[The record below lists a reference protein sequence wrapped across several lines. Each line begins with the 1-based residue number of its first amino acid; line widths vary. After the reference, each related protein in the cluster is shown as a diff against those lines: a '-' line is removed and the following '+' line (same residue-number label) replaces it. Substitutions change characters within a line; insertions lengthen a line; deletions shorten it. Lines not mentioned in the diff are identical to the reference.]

1 MHQKCLI
8 FGGTG
13 FLGMNL
19 CRMLRAEGY
28 EVTVY
33 GHDSLHAARMKTYF
47 PDIRLVCGNF
57 AETESFDSF
66 IQGMDIIFH
75 LISTT
80 KPSNRDVMAEFT
92 TNVLPTI
99 RLLEAC
105 RKKHVRLIYF
115 SSGGT
120 VYGVPRYLPIDEGHR
135 TEPISAYGIHKLA
148 VEKCIEYYGRTYG
161 MDYQICRISN
171 PYGAWQD
178 AHGSQGAVAIFLAKA
193 LQGETVEL
201 WGDGSVIRDYLDV
214 DDLMDGICTLLSY
227 RGDTRVFNF
236 GSGNGTS
243 LKELLYKI
251 QRVTGRPVSVR
262 RLEGRIQDV
271 PANVLDIAQP
281 QKELGWKPQTTLEAG
296 LRKMIA
302 MWDEEQEAFL
312 PRSVDR

>member
-1 MHQKCLI
+1 
-8 FGGTG
+8 
-13 FLGMNL
+13 
-19 CRMLRAEGY
+19 
-28 EVTVY
+28 
-33 GHDSLHAARMKTYF
+33 
-47 PDIRLVCGNF
+47 
-57 AETESFDSF
+57 
-66 IQGMDIIFH
+66 
-75 LISTT
+75 
-80 KPSNRDVMAEFT
+80 MAEFT
-92 TNVLPTI
+92 TNVLPTL
-99 RLLEAC
+99 RLLDAC
-105 RKKHVRLIYF
+105 SKVHARLIYF

-120 VYGVPRYLPIDEGHR
+120 IYGVPRYLPIDEGHR